1 MFPEH
6 QLAARARARAR
17 VDEVDR
23 RNQPARERA
32 RKDNTTQER
41 QQKTPTP
48 IPHGDG
54 PTLHEDGKDE
64 DHIRHDTQQDLL
76 TGLSP
81 CVRQQAMDS
90 DFKRLYAH

>member
-1 MFPEH
+1 MDPIFPDH

-23 RNQPARERA
+23 RNEPDHERG

-41 QQKTPTP
+41 QQNNP

-54 PTLHEDGKDE
+54 KDE
-64 DHIRHDTQQDLL
+64 DQIRHDTQQDLP

-81 CVRQQAMDS
+81 CVRQQAMGSDS
-90 DFKRLYAH
+90 